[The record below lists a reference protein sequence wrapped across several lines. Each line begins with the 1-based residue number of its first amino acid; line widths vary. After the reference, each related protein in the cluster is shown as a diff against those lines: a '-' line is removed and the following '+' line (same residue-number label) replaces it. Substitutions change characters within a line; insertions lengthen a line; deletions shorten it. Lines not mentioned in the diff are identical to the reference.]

1 MFTLFDIKHNISILP
16 ESPGVY
22 IMKDKDADVIYVGKA
37 KNLKKRVSQYFRKTQ
52 NHSEKTRSLVK
63 NIVEFE
69 YIVTENEI
77 EALILEDGLIKKHQ
91 PKYNILLKDDKTYPF
106 IKITINED
114 FPRVFSTKNYIKDGN
129 LYFGPFP
136 SINSVNEIMSLIR
149 SYFLV
154 RNCRIHIKDGVI
166 ACRPCIYYQTKRCNA
181 PCYGLISKEKYG
193 EMISEIIDILNGKS
207 KDSILNLLKEQM
219 LKHSENLEYEQARDI
234 RDKIEGIKLIFEKQS
249 IFSGGENAE
258 DYINIFRY
266 DNEACVQVFFLRN
279 GRVVGREHFIFENI
293 MGDKDENIIEQF
305 IKSYYGGT
313 TQIPNYIY
321 SPEFL
326 DKDNIE
332 KWINI
337 KSKRKVYFKTP
348 KSGDK
353 KELFDLVRKN
363 ARVMLDRFKKNKY
376 LCSVE
381 IKSDYLNELK
391 DILSMNSKIDR
402 IEAYD
407 ISNISGF
414 DSVGSMVVFNNGIPN
429 KTQYRRFKIK
439 SVQGSDD
446 YKSMKEILSRR
457 FEHALKEIKC
467 IQEGELEHTYGK
479 FCIFPDLILVDGGRG
494 HISAVE
500 EVLKSFNINIAVCG
514 MVKDDKHRTRGL
526 IYKNQELNISSELIK
541 FITRVQDEV
550 HRYAITY
557 HRSLRDKRSLGS
569 ILDEIPNIGSKRRRN
584 LLMYFNSVDG
594 IKKASI
600 DDLLKVPSMNRSSSE
615 SVLKFF
621 NKSKT

>member
-1 MFTLFDIKHNISILP
+1 MFDIKYNISILP

-22 IMKDKDADVIYVGKA
+22 IMKDSNTNVIYIGKA

-63 NIVEFE
+63 NILEFE

-77 EALILEDGLIKKHQ
+77 EALILEDSLIKKYQ

-106 IKITINED
+106 IKITTNED
-114 FPRVFSTKNYIKDGN
+114 FPRIFSTKNYIKDGN
-129 LYFGPFP
+129 LYFGPFT
-136 SINSVNEIMSLIR
+136 SMNSVNEIISLVK
-149 SYFLV
+149 SYFLI
-154 RNCRIHIKDGVI
+154 RNCKIHIKDGVI
-166 ACRPCIYYQTKRCNA
+166 SCRPCIYYQTKRCKA
-181 PCYGLISKEKYG
+181 PCYGLISKIEYN
-193 EMISEIIDILNGKS
+193 EMIKEIIDILSGKS
-207 KDSILNLLKEQM
+207 KDSILNLLKNQM
-219 LKHSENLEYEQARDI
+219 LRHSENLEYEQAMSI

-249 IFSGGENAE
+249 IFSGRENSE

-266 DNEACVQVFFLRN
+266 DNEACVQIFFLRN

-293 MGDKDENIIEQF
+293 MGDNDEHIIEQF

-321 SPEFL
+321 SPEIL

-337 KSKRKVYFKTP
+337 KSKRKVYFKSP
-348 KSGDK
+348 KSGEK

-363 ARVMLDRFKKNKY
+363 ARIMLDKFKNNKY

-381 IKSDYLNELK
+381 RKSEYLDELK
-391 DILSMNSKIDR
+391 DVLGLEFKIDR

-439 SVQGSDD
+439 NVQGSDD
-446 YKSMKEILSRR
+446 YKSMKEILNRR

-494 HISAVE
+494 HISSVE
-500 EVLKSFNINIAVCG
+500 EVLEKFNINLPVCG
-514 MVKDDKHRTRGL
+514 MVKDDRHRTRGL
-526 IYKNQELNISSELIK
+526 VYKNQELNISSTLIK

-557 HRSLRDKRSLGS
+557 HRSLRDRRSLGS
-569 ILDEIPNIGSKRRRN
+569 ILDEIPNIGSKRRRE
-584 LLMYFNSVDG
+584 LLMYFNSVDA

-600 DDLLKVPSMNRSSSE
+600 DELLKVPSMNKSASE
-615 SVLKFF
+615 SILEFF
-621 NKSKT
+621 NKSR